1 MAFKTN
7 KKNYKYRPISRSK
20 VPKNLRKRITRTP
33 SNSSRRVLRKF
44 LVDRKRSTKGA
55 NYKRNERNIMAD
67 GSLEELLEVHEK
79 ESIDELFE
87 EVFKDLSECQKS
99 PDKMKAGKTSTPTS
113 RTVSRGLVP
122 QG

>member
-1 MAFKTN
+1 M
-7 KKNYKYRPISRSK
+7 KKIYKHRPISRSK

-44 LVDRKRSTKGA
+44 LVDRKRSTRGA
-55 NYKRNERNIMAD
+55 NYKRNEKNIMAD
-67 GSLEELLEVHEK
+67 GSLEELLEVHER

-87 EVFKDLSECQKS
+87 EAFKDLRECQKS
-99 PDKMKAGKTSTPTS
+99 PDKMKAGKISTPTS